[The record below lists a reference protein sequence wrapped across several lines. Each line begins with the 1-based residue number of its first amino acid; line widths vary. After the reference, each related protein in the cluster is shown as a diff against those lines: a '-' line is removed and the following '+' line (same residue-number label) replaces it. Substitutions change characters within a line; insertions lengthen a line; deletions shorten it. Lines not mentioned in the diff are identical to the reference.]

1 MLRSSEF
8 PVQTASAWGVTRWAL
23 GIGLVALLVVFAP
36 TWIAMAKVW
45 GTSETYGH
53 GMAVAPIAAWLVWR
67 QRAQLAVLT
76 PSVSWLGVAGLAV
89 CCVGWLAAEL
99 AGINVVTQFAFTGM
113 LVCLALALTGWSVA
127 KAMAF
132 PLLFLFFMVPAGEAL
147 NPPLM
152 DGTANATVWALQM
165 SGIPVYREGMN
176 FALPTGRWSVV
187 EACSGLR
194 YVLAAAMLGALFA
207 YLNFERWSQRIAF
220 FGVSIAVSVV
230 ANWMRAYLIVLVGH
244 FSNMKWGVG
253 DDHVVYGWV
262 FFGITMFVLFWM
274 GAKWR
279 DSAATGKAGPST
291 MDASVATHTDF
302 GAAVPLPRSSKGKRR
317 AVLAGTLV
325 CIGLTHLVLS
335 NLRDV
340 TPRTDFE
347 ARAVQTFPGLI
358 RGPITVQPQFAGARS
373 TIRGVLEP
381 EHGTELYLAYFAR
394 QEDGAEMIAFGNAVL
409 PESERGWQVLS
420 RSNRTIALDG
430 QSVSILEWHIR
441 QGNQERLL
449 WSWYTIAGIGVASDY
464 KAKALTAWSMLSGN
478 GDHSLVAL
486 IDTRIQSSGERAFGQ
501 SDGRAQDLAR
511 TRLQAVAQRVQ
522 QVFPR

>member
-1 MLRSSEF
+1 VLRSSEF
-8 PVQTASAWGVTRWAL
+8 PVQTAPAWGATRWAL
-23 GIGLVALLVVFAP
+23 GIGLIALLAVFAP
-36 TWIAMAKVW
+36 TWIAMVKVW
-45 GTSETYGH
+45 ANSETYGH
-53 GMAVAPIAAWLVWR
+53 GMAVAPIAAWLIWR
-67 QRAQLAVLT
+67 QRAQLTALT
-76 PSVSWLGVAGLAV
+76 PSVSWVGVAGLAV
-89 CCVGWLAAEL
+89 CCFGWLAAEL

-152 DGTANATVWALQM
+152 DGTANATVWALQV

-194 YVLAAAMLGALFA
+194 YVLAAGMLGALFA

-220 FGVSIAVSVV
+220 FGASIAVAVV

-244 FSNMKWGVG
+244 FSQMKWGVG

-262 FFGITMFVLFWM
+262 FFGLTMFVLFWM

-279 DSAATGKAGPST
+279 DSAAIGKAGPST
-291 MDASVATHTDF
+291 LKVSGGAHAPFDANVLA
-302 GAAVPLPRSSKGKRR
+302 PRTAKGKRR
-317 AVLAGTLV
+317 AVLAGALV
-325 CIGLTHLVLS
+325 CIGLTHFVLS

-347 ARAVQTFPGLI
+347 ARAIQTFPGLV
-358 RGPITVQPQFAGARS
+358 RGPIAVQPQFSGARA
-373 TIRGVLEP
+373 TIQGVVDP
-381 EHGTELYLAYFAR
+381 EHSTEIYLAYFAR

-409 PESERGWQVLS
+409 PDTEKGWQVLS
-420 RSNRTIALDG
+420 RSNRIVAFDG
-430 QSVSILEWHIR
+430 QSATVSEWHIR
-441 QGNQERLL
+441 QGSQERLA
-449 WSWYTIAGIGVASDY
+449 WSWYTIGGVAVASEY
-464 KAKALTAWSMLSGN
+464 KAKALTAWAMLTGK
-478 GDHSLVAL
+478 GDHSVVTVM
-486 IDTRIQSSGERAFGQ
+486 DTRLRSTQELSSTRSDAQSFDRAR
-501 SDGRAQDLAR
+501 D
-511 TRLQAVAQRVQ
+511 RLIAVAAQAN
-522 QVFPR
+522 QVIAR